1 MSSELLDLSGG
12 EQAAGVI
19 TPGPVP
25 APVRVA
31 SARRPQPFRRAL
43 QTIHLW
49 VGLILCLPIIAIGLT
64 GSALLVQR
72 YIQIYSV
79 PAASSAGTYQ
89 PLARMVEA
97 AQAAV
102 ATGIKANQVE
112 LPLARG
118 WPATVQFVMARQP
131 VRTMA
136 VYVDPVS
143 LEVLGQKEV
152 IRRGPVR
159 DWLVATHEFLLLPG
173 HIGLPLVGWMAVTMT
188 FMGVTGLILW
198 WPRPGRWLSA
208 LRVARGARGMRLQ
221 LDLHRVVGF
230 WGLAVFL
237 ILSLSGIYLAFPR
250 TVSTGIRLAL
260 PSTHAH
266 LDQDFGAVERIWPL
280 SPDQALTTATK
291 LVPNARPAMIQMPL
305 RDGPMVVQLETQ
317 NFWPS
322 IPPIT
327 VTFDPSN
334 PDYVAVDDPQR
345 YTVGDRVLNVGYAM
359 HFSVGMGFVWTF
371 LVFLAGLLPL
381 FLAVTGT
388 TVWWMKRRV
397 RANA

>member
-1 MSSELLDLSGG
+1 MSGEMLDLSG
-12 EQAAGVI
+12 EPAAGAI
-19 TPGPVP
+19 APGRVAA

-31 SARRPQPFRRAL
+31 GATRPRAFLRAL

-49 VGLILCLPIIAIGLT
+49 VGLILCLPIIAIGLS

-72 YIQIYSV
+72 QIQLYSM
-79 PAASSAGTYQ
+79 PAASASGTYQ

-97 AQAAV
+97 AQSAV
-102 ATGIKANQVE
+102 APGIRPNQLE

-118 WPATVQFVMARQP
+118 WPATVQFVVARQP

-136 VYVDPVS
+136 VYVDPVT
-143 LEVLGQKEV
+143 LEVLGQEEV

-159 DWLVATHEFLLLPG
+159 DWLVTMHEFLMLPG

-188 FMGVTGLILW
+188 FMGVSGLILW
-198 WPRPGRWLSA
+198 WPRRGRWLGA

-250 TVSTGIRLAL
+250 TVSTGLRMAL
-260 PSTHAH
+260 PSTQAH
-266 LDQDFGAVERIWPL
+266 LVQDLGPVERVWPL
-280 SPDQALTTATK
+280 SPDQAVAAAVK
-291 LVPNARPAMIQMPL
+291 LAPNARPATVQL
-305 RDGPMVVQLETQ
+305 SVRDGVPLVVQLETQ
-317 NFWPS
+317 NFWPA

-334 PDYVAVDDPQR
+334 PDYVALDDPQK

-359 HFSVGMGFVWTF
+359 HFSLGMGWVWTL

-397 RANA
+397 R